1 MSTSIVRFPLIVV
14 AILSCLGFGYGQP
27 ASAPRL
33 RPIPFKYK
41 SLGEI
46 SARAQTEAKN
56 EEVLTPLTD
65 EERSQNPRDIVLH
78 QPDFVADLTFFRHRT
93 VSGGGGSERI
103 ARMGN
108 RYRKESQ
115 FWVFIGEQGKPE
127 VRLFPERKAY
137 DDKETTR
144 DESATG
150 FTPFDPR
157 TLALEPDV
165 SFKALGAVIIDG
177 HRCIKIEAKRKG
189 KPEEIYLYAARDLKN
204 LIIAAQISN
213 PPRGY
218 IQRLSNIS
226 LEVPVSLVEVP
237 PDYKPVEHDR
247 WTRLET
253 ASVKYKGRASKDF
266 GVFRAPGG
274 QLFVWVNDEPSAG
287 RYLVRPREATVE
299 TVFQGLLVTG
309 SGKWVWQTKESE
321 AFSLTYYRE
330 PRKLA
335 DYERAEDKK
344 VIVKSNS
351 VTFRSNDYKR
361 NKGVIEVSW

>member
-1 MSTSIVRFPLIVV
+1 MPNLCDSRSHYEITIMHIRIVRASLISI
-14 AILSCLGFGYGQP
+14 AILFCLTSGDEQ
-27 ASAPRL
+27 L
-33 RPIPFKYK
+33 
-41 SLGEI
+41 
-46 SARAQTEAKN
+46 ARAQTEAKN

-65 EERSQNPRDIVLH
+65 DERSLNPRDIVLH

-103 ARMGN
+103 ARKGN

-137 DDKETTR
+137 DDMETTR

-157 TLALEPDV
+157 TLALEPEV
-165 SFKALGAVIIDG
+165 SFKALGTLIIDG

-189 KPEEIYLYAARDLKN
+189 KTEEIYLYAARDLKN

-213 PPRGY
+213 PPLGY

-247 WTRLET
+247 WTKLET
-253 ASVKYKGRASKDF
+253 ARVKYKGRPSKDF

-274 QLFVWVNDEPSAG
+274 QLFVWINDAPYAWH
-287 RYLVRPREATVE
+287 YLVRPSEATVE
-299 TVFQGLLVTG
+299 TAFQGLLVTRG
-309 SGKWVWQTKESE
+309 GEWVWQTKESE
-321 AFSLTYYRE
+321 AFSLTHYRK
-330 PRKLA
+330 PRKLS
-335 DYERAEDKK
+335 DFESPEDKK
-344 VIVKSNS
+344 VIVNSNS
-351 VTFRSNDYKR
+351 VKFRSNDYKKD
-361 NKGVIEVSW
+361 KGIIEVSW